1 MNITMGAPTITKR
14 NIELTNAQ
22 GSVEAMAQSV
32 IEYFFLLAGALSIS
46 EIFDPEN
53 IACATLRLS

>member
-22 GSVEAMAQSV
+22 GSVEETAQME
-32 IEYFFLLAGALSIS
+32 IEYLFLAVEVFGII
-46 EIFDPEN
+46 EVFGP
-53 IACATLRLS
+53 